1 MKIPSRL
8 FVPSLA
14 GAKLLDRM
22 ICCVGALAGIG
33 VTALVG
39 LLAFGRDASLPYL
52 VAPMGASAVLVFA
65 VPASPLAQ
73 PWSVIGGNTLGALV
87 GIAVVGVIHDPL
99 IASAVAV
106 SLAIAGMSFGRCLH
120 PPGGAAALTAVLGG
134 PTVLAAG
141 YKFALLPVAANSAA
155 LVALGWL
162 FHKFSRHSY
171 PHAAVA
177 LAANP
182 HGTKDP
188 APETR
193 VGFDTTDVDAALEDI
208 GETFDIARE
217 DLDTLLRR
225 IELRSFARRLG
236 DPRCD
241 DVMSR
246 DLVTIKDSSPLTSA
260 HALMLK
266 HAIRTLPVVDDH
278 GRLLGALGLREVG
291 QQSKLVA
298 DAMVEALTSVPEAP
312 AFGLVTKLSD
322 GKRHAVIVIDGERR
336 PVGMITQTDLL
347 ATVAHYPRAASHE
360 H

>member
-1 MKIPSRL
+1 
-8 FVPSLA
+8 
-14 GAKLLDRM
+14 M

-33 VTALVG
+33 LTALIG

-52 VAPMGASAVLVFA
+52 VAPMGASAVLIFA

-87 GIAVVGVIHDPL
+87 GIAVSGAVHDPL
-99 IASAVAV
+99 IASGLAV
-106 SLAIAGMSFGRCLH
+106 SLAIAGMSFARCLH

-134 PTVLAAG
+134 PAVLAAG

-162 FHKFSRHSY
+162 FHKLSRHSY
-171 PHAAVA
+171 PHVPATAAA
-177 LAANP
+177 HP
-182 HGTKDP
+182 HGTNDP

-193 VGFDTTDVDAALEDI
+193 IGFNAADVDAALEDI

-246 DLVTIKDSSPLTSA
+246 DLITIDEHSQLISA

-266 HAIRTLPVVDDH
+266 HAIRTLPVVDRR
-278 GRLLGALGLREVG
+278 GRLLGALGLRELG
-291 QQSKLVA
+291 QPSKRVA
-298 DAMVEALTSVPEAP
+298 DVMVDALTSVPDAP
-312 AFGLVTKLSD
+312 AFDLVTKLSD
-322 GKRHAVIVIDGERR
+322 GKRHAVIVIDADRR
-336 PVGMITQTDLL
+336 PIGMITQTDLL
-347 ATVAHYPRAASHE
+347 AAVAYHS
-360 H
+360 